1 MYGLDS
7 SSPHTPY
14 VIYAKAG
21 EAISK
26 WNCNDNKLTGRPED
40 QWTGRLIIQG
50 RNIQMIANKI
60 VVKFKDGKI
69 IKGWSTD
76 FGPNKE
82 IFHLHPLEE
91 YGIDILEIETS
102 SLKAVFFVKDY
113 KGNKDYKKVR
123 TFEGQSKG
131 IPSQR
136 KIVIIFKDGEN
147 FYGTTHSYDPERK
160 GFFVYPI
167 DPKDNN
173 DRVFV
178 VNPAVKSVKL
188 QKFNSEDFQIHVY
201 ETV

>member
-1 MYGLDS
+1 
-7 SSPHTPY
+7 
-14 VIYAKAG
+14 
-21 EAISK
+21 
-26 WNCNDNKLTGRPED
+26 
-40 QWTGRLIIQG
+40 
-50 RNIQMIANKI
+50 MIANKI
-60 VVKFKDGKI
+60 IVKYKDGKI
-69 IKGWSTD
+69 VKGWSTD

-91 YGIDILEIETS
+91 YGKDILEIEIS

-113 KGNKDYKKVR
+113 KGEKNYKKVR
-123 TFEGQSKG
+123 TFKDQPQG

-147 FYGTTHSYDPERK
+147 FYGTTHSYNPERK

-178 VNPAVKSVKL
+178 INPAVSSVKL
-188 QKFNSEDFQIHVY
+188 QKFNSEEFQIHVY

>member
-1 MYGLDS
+1 
-7 SSPHTPY
+7 
-14 VIYAKAG
+14 
-21 EAISK
+21 
-26 WNCNDNKLTGRPED
+26 
-40 QWTGRLIIQG
+40 
-50 RNIQMIANKI
+50 
-60 VVKFKDGKI
+60 
-69 IKGWSTD
+69 TD

-91 YGIDILEIETS
+91 YGKDILEIEMS

-113 KGNKDYKKVR
+113 KGDKNYKKVR
-123 TFEGQSKG
+123 TFEGQPQG

-167 DPKDNN
+167 DPKDNS

-178 VNPAVKSVKL
+178 VNPAVNSVKL
-188 QKFNSEDFQIHVY
+188 QKFNAEDFKIYVY
-201 ETV
+201 KTV

>member
-1 MYGLDS
+1 MS
-7 SSPHTPY
+7 
-14 VIYAKAG
+14 
-21 EAISK
+21 
-26 WNCNDNKLTGRPED
+26 
-40 QWTGRLIIQG
+40 
-50 RNIQMIANKI
+50 NKI

-69 IKGWSTD
+69 VKGWSTD

-82 IFHLHPLEE
+82 IFHLHPLEGNGKE
-91 YGIDILEIETS
+91 ILEIEIS

-113 KGNKDYKKVR
+113 IGDKDYKKVR
-123 TFEGQSKG
+123 TFEDAPKG

-147 FYGTTHSYDPERK
+147 FYGTTHSYNPEKK

-178 VNPAVKSVKL
+178 INPAVNSVKL
-188 QKFNSEDFQIHVY
+188 QKFNSKDFQIYVY

>member
-1 MYGLDS
+1 M
-7 SSPHTPY
+7 T
-14 VIYAKAG
+14 
-21 EAISK
+21 
-26 WNCNDNKLTGRPED
+26 
-40 QWTGRLIIQG
+40 
-50 RNIQMIANKI
+50 NKI
-60 VVKFKDGKI
+60 VVKFKDGEI
-69 IKGWSTD
+69 VKGWSTD

-91 YGIDILEIETS
+91 YDKDILEIEIS

-113 KGNKDYKKVR
+113 NGNKDYKKIR
-123 TFEGQSKG
+123 TFDNASTG

-147 FYGTTHSYDPERK
+147 FYGTTHSYDPDRK

-178 VNPAVKSVKL
+178 INPAVNSVKL
-188 QKFNSEDFQIHVY
+188 QKFNSKDFQIYVY
-201 ETV
+201 ENA

>member
-1 MYGLDS
+1 MS
-7 SSPHTPY
+7 
-14 VIYAKAG
+14 
-21 EAISK
+21 
-26 WNCNDNKLTGRPED
+26 
-40 QWTGRLIIQG
+40 
-50 RNIQMIANKI
+50 NKI

-69 IKGWSTD
+69 VKGWSTD

-82 IFHLHPLEE
+82 IFHLHPLEG
-91 YGIDILEIETS
+91 YGKEILEIEIS

-113 KGNKDYKKVR
+113 IGDKDYKKVR
-123 TFEGQSKG
+123 TFEDAPKG

-147 FYGTTHSYDPERK
+147 FYGTAHSYNPEKK

-167 DPKDNN
+167 DPKDNS

-178 VNPAVKSVKL
+178 VNPAVNSVKL
-188 QKFNSEDFQIHVY
+188 QKFNSEDFQIYVY

>member
-1 MYGLDS
+1 M
-7 SSPHTPY
+7 P
-14 VIYAKAG
+14 
-21 EAISK
+21 
-26 WNCNDNKLTGRPED
+26 
-40 QWTGRLIIQG
+40 
-50 RNIQMIANKI
+50 NKI
-60 VVKFKDGKI
+60 VVKYKDGKI

-82 IFHLHPLEE
+82 IFHLHPLEG
-91 YGIDILEIETS
+91 YGKEILEIEMS

-113 KGNKDYKKVR
+113 IGDKDYKKVR
-123 TFEGQSKG
+123 TFEDAPKG

-147 FYGTTHSYDPERK
+147 FYGSTHSYNPEKK

-178 VNPAVKSVKL
+178 INPAVNSVKL
-188 QKFNSEDFQIHVY
+188 QKFNSKDFQIYVY

>member
-1 MYGLDS
+1 
-7 SSPHTPY
+7 
-14 VIYAKAG
+14 
-21 EAISK
+21 
-26 WNCNDNKLTGRPED
+26 
-40 QWTGRLIIQG
+40 
-50 RNIQMIANKI
+50 MIANKI

-69 IKGWSTD
+69 VKGWSTD

-91 YGIDILEIETS
+91 YGKDIIEIEIS
-102 SLKAVFFVKDY
+102 SLKAIFFVKDY
-113 KGNKDYKKVR
+113 KGNKNYEKVR
-123 TFEGQSKG
+123 TFDSSPRG
-131 IPSQR
+131 IPTER

-147 FYGTTHSYDPERK
+147 FYGTTHSYNLERK

-173 DRVFV
+173 ERVFV
-178 VNPAVKSVKL
+178 INPAVNSVKL